1 MKNLIFINGTMGSG
15 KTTVSQKLK
24 ILLSKSIFLD
34 GDWCWDMVPFIVN
47 IETKEMVLENIAF
60 LLNNFLKCSE
70 YENVIFCWVMHE
82 EGIIKDILKRLE
94 SNNYKLYK
102 FSLICSKEELK
113 KRILKDIE
121 NGIRDESVL
130 ERSYIK
136 MDNYKMMDTIKMN
149 TDKISAR
156 EIATQIEKIIKK
168 TD

>member
-24 ILLSKSIFLD
+24 ILLNKSIFLD
-34 GDWCWDMVPFIVN
+34 GDWCWNMDPFIVN
-47 IETKEMVLENIAF
+47 NETKKMVLENITF

-82 EGIIKDILKRLE
+82 ENIIQDIIKKLE
-94 SNNYKLYK
+94 SSNYKLYK

-113 KRILKDIE
+113 KRIMKDVE
-121 NGIRDESVL
+121 NGIRDENVL

-136 MDNYKMMDTIKMN
+136 MDNYKMMDTIKIN
-149 TDKISAR
+149 TDKISVE
-156 EIATQIEKIIKK
+156 EIVIQIEKLIKK
-168 TD
+168 AD